1 MKTPI
6 QELFERFGHLLPDV
20 EAEFLQKEETYH
32 KKTSGKEK
40 VKMKEKVLITVSGG
54 VAEVA
59 NAPKEVDVFIVDKDN
74 IDAGGAYKY
83 NGIEYTSARDAVDA
97 IKEDYKSGDKPYAII
112 SVDGGIAYKEEANVT
127 VDIVDYDNDEQE
139 EEVASNG
146 KELTA
151 QIIDIKIIVKT
162 KEK

>member
-1 MKTPI
+1 M